1 MANLLARP
9 AVPSELPHGNFG
21 SCSGRRRSTL
31 AVTNAPAAPGD
42 HVPRGPLWQSRRR
55 LRRSEMLKP
64 GDPGGS
70 AFLKVDPAYLQH
82 WQQLFPHSS
91 QLKGGAGL
99 LGHLQ
104 VPDRPVD
111 PPADSLRQLPAPL
124 SSASSSSSSSSSS
137 TPSSAASS
145 CAAASLVSLTSLP
158 VAQIPVFGPIQSSES
173 PVGAPVAL
181 LPTKDPAGAGAGSG
195 GAKGPDRVATRLRC
209 TAEELDY
216 YLYGQQ
222 RMEII
227 PLNQH
232 TGDPNN
238 RTYRFS
244 ALSLRRGRALKL
256 GEAGK
261 RKCGTG
267 TSWRCLER
275 PVL

>member
-1 MANLLARP
+1 
-9 AVPSELPHGNFG
+9 
-21 SCSGRRRSTL
+21 
-31 AVTNAPAAPGD
+31 
-42 HVPRGPLWQSRRR
+42 
-55 LRRSEMLKP
+55 MLKP

-91 QLKGGAGL
+91 QLKGGAAAGL

-104 VPDRPVD
+104 APDRPVD
-111 PPADSLRQLPAPL
+111 PPADSLRQMPAPL

-137 TPSSAASS
+137 TPSSAPSS
-145 CAAASLVSLTSLP
+145 CAAASLASLTSLP

-173 PVGAPVAL
+173 PTGAPVSL
-181 LPTKDPAGAGAGSG
+181 LQTKDLAGGGGSG
-195 GAKGPDRVATRLRC
+195 VAKCPDRVATRFRC

-238 RTYRFS
+238 RMYHFYNFS
-244 ALSLRRGRALKL
+244 IRAAGR
-256 GEAGK
+256 
-261 RKCGTG
+261 
-267 TSWRCLER
+267 
-275 PVL
+275 